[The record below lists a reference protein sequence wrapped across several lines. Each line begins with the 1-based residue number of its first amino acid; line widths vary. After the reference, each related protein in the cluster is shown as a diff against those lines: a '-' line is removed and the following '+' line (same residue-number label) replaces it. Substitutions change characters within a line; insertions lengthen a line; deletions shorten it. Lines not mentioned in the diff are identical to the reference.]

1 MVTVKT
7 QAHCLLLGAA
17 ATTAF
22 TWPWAQGS
30 VLINGLHH
38 VALAATIGGLADW
51 WGVTAI
57 FQRPLGIKAPGTD
70 VIRNNYE
77 RLTEA
82 LAVFVSDDLLAT
94 ANVMRALEQESFA
107 KPLVEHF
114 RSSEQL
120 ERLREVLQPLAEHA
134 LASLNTQ
141 QAEQLLAAELPKYI
155 ASLHIPELLIDILQ
169 RAVATDSLQGILQL
183 VVEEGR
189 QVLHKREFK
198 TLLQGMAQLA
208 EEEYNDNSLLR
219 KFFVGGKSQELV
231 PIFTRQLEQ
240 ALESLANAQ
249 SELRCV
255 IDSWLLSKLEGYR
268 HDISFKD
275 MLNKKLTE
283 LALDYAKAAKQLWLP
298 QDADLLFDLLEQR
311 FASLANSER
320 AQRDLDVWLKQL
332 LETLLEQNHAALREL
347 VSAKLAAYDRDELI
361 ASMQERVGDDLQNIR
376 KSGTYIGGLLGG
388 LLFFIE
394 FLAERLVG

>member
-1 MVTVKT
+1 MATVKT
-7 QAHCLLLGAA
+7 QAHCLLAGAA
-17 ATTAF
+17 VTTAL

-30 VLINGLHH
+30 VLINALHH

-57 FQRPLGIKAPGTD
+57 FQRPLGINAPGTD
-70 VIRNNYE
+70 VLRNNYE

-94 ANVMRALEQESFA
+94 ANVMRAVEQESFA
-107 KPLVEHF
+107 QLLVEHF
-114 RSSEQL
+114 RTAGQM
-120 ERLREVLQPLAEHA
+120 ERLREVLHPLVQHA

-155 ASLHIPELLIDILQ
+155 DSLHVPELVIDILQ
-169 RAVATDSLQGILQL
+169 RAVATNSLQGIWQL
-183 VVEEGR
+183 VAEEGR

-208 EEEYNDNSLLR
+208 EEEYNDNSILR
-219 KFFVGGKSQELV
+219 KFFVGGKAQELV
-231 PIFTRQLEQ
+231 PVFTRQLEQ
-240 ALESLANAQ
+240 ALMSLTDAQ
-249 SELRCV
+249 SELRCA

-268 HDISFKD
+268 HDISFNDK
-275 MLNKKLTE
+275 LNKKLTE
-283 LALDYAKAAKQLWLP
+283 LALEYAQGAKQLWLP
-298 QDADLLFDLLEQR
+298 QDADLLFDLLERR
-311 FASLANSER
+311 FAALANSER
-320 AQRDLDVWLKQL
+320 AQRDLDVFLKQL
-332 LETLLEQNHAALREL
+332 LESLLEQNHAALREL
-347 VSAKLAAYDRDELI
+347 VRAKLAAYDRDELI

-388 LLFFIE
+388 LLFLIE

>member
-1 MVTVKT
+1 MATVKT
-7 QAHCLLLGAA
+7 QAHCLLAGVAV
-17 ATTAF
+17 TTAL

-30 VLINGLHH
+30 VLINGVHH
-38 VALAATIGGLADW
+38 VALAATIGALADW

-57 FQRPLGIKAPGTD
+57 FQRPLGINAPGTD

-82 LAVFVSDDLLAT
+82 LTTFVSDDLLAT

-107 KPLVEHF
+107 QPLVEHF
-114 RSSEQL
+114 RSAEQM
-120 ERLREVLQPLAEHA
+120 ERLREALRPLAQHA

-155 ASLHIPELLIDILQ
+155 ASLHVPELLLDILQ
-169 RAVATDSLQGILQL
+169 RAVATDSLQGIWQL
-183 VVEEGR
+183 VAEAGR
-189 QVLHKREFK
+189 KVLRQREFV

-208 EEEYNDNSLLR
+208 EESYNDNSLLR
-219 KFFVGGKSQELV
+219 QFFVSGKLQQLV
-231 PIFTRQLEQ
+231 PVFTRQLEQ
-240 ALESLANAQ
+240 ALTALADAR
-249 SELRCV
+249 SDLRCAL
-255 IDSWLLSKLEGYR
+255 DSWLMSKLEGYR
-268 HDISFKD
+268 HNIIFNDS
-275 MLNKKLTE
+275 LNKMLTD
-283 LALDYAKAAKQLWLP
+283 LALSYAKEAKSLWLP
-298 QDADLLFDLLEQR
+298 QDADLLFSLLEQR

-320 AQRDLDVWLKQL
+320 AQHDLDVWLKQL
-332 LETLLEQNHAALREL
+332 LETLLEENHATLRKL
-347 VSAKLAAYDRDELI
+347 VRAKLAAYDRDELI

-388 LLFFIE
+388 VLFLIE

>member
-1 MVTVKT
+1 MATVKT
-7 QAHCLLLGAA
+7 QAHCLLAGAA
-17 ATTAF
+17 VTTAL

-30 VLINGLHH
+30 VLINALHH

-57 FQRPLGIKAPGTD
+57 FQRPLGINAPGTD
-70 VIRNNYE
+70 VLRNNYE

-94 ANVMRALEQESFA
+94 ANVMRAVEQESFA
-107 KPLVEHF
+107 QLLVEHF
-114 RSSEQL
+114 RTAGQMK
-120 ERLREVLQPLAEHA
+120 RLREVLHPLVQPA

-155 ASLHIPELLIDILQ
+155 ASLHVPELVIDILQ
-169 RAVATDSLQGILQL
+169 RAVATDSLQGIWQL
-183 VVEEGR
+183 VAEEGR

-198 TLLQGMAQLA
+198 TLLQGLAQLA
-208 EEEYNDNSLLR
+208 EEEYNDNSILR
-219 KFFVGGKSQELV
+219 KFFVSGKSQELV
-231 PIFTRQLEQ
+231 PVFTRQLEQ
-240 ALESLANAQ
+240 ALMSLTDAQ
-249 SELRCV
+249 SELRCA

-268 HDISFKD
+268 HDISFNDK
-275 MLNKKLTE
+275 LNKKLTE
-283 LALDYAKAAKQLWLP
+283 LALEYAQDAKQLWLP

-311 FASLANSER
+311 FAVLANSER
-320 AQRDLDVWLKQL
+320 AQRDLDVFLKQL
-332 LETLLEQNHAALREL
+332 LESLLEQNHAALSEL
-347 VSAKLAAYDRDELI
+347 VRAKLAAYDRDELI

-388 LLFFIE
+388 LLFLIE